1 MTSRRMRPR
10 FPQMTPR
17 QIDLVQSS
25 FEDVR
30 PIADTAARLFYRRL
44 FELDPSLRA
53 LFRTSMEDQ
62 GRKLMDTLGVIVGH
76 LRWLDRIMPGIRAL
90 GSRHVQYGVKRSDY
104 AVVGQAL
111 IDTLQIGL
119 GAGFTAEIS
128 EAWLAAYTMVAR
140 AMSDEQPQRKCV
152 NY

>member
-1 MTSRRMRPR
+1 
-10 FPQMTPR
+10 MTPR

-30 PIADTAARLFYRRL
+30 PIADTAANLFYKRL
-44 FELDPSLRA
+44 FELDPSLRT
-53 LFRTSMEDQ
+53 LFRTNMKEQ

-76 LRWLDRIMPGIRAL
+76 LRWLDRILPGVRAL
-90 GSRHVQYGVKRSDY
+90 GARHVQYGVKSSDY

-119 GAGFTAEIS
+119 GAGFTAEVA
-128 EAWLAAYTMVAR
+128 EAWLAAYTLLAKTMQ
-140 AMSDEQPQRKCV
+140 SPDEKEAIAS
-152 NY
+152 

>member
-1 MTSRRMRPR
+1 MNT
-10 FPQMTPR
+10 R
-17 QIDLVQSS
+17 QIELVQSS

-30 PIADTAARLFYRRL
+30 PIADTAARLFYKRL
-44 FELDPSLRA
+44 FEIDPSLRS
-53 LFRTSMEDQ
+53 LFRTNMEEQ

-90 GSRHVQYGVKRSDY
+90 GARHAQYGVKRSDY

-119 GAGFTAEIS
+119 GAGFTAEVA
-128 EAWLAAYTMVAR
+128 EAWLAAYTMLAN
-140 AMSDEQPQRKCV
+140 AMTAGQEQPKAV

>member
-1 MTSRRMRPR
+1 
-10 FPQMTPR
+10 MTPR
-17 QIDLVQSS
+17 QIELVQSS
-25 FEDVR
+25 FEEVR
-30 PIADTAARLFYRRL
+30 PIADTAARLFYKRL
-44 FELDPSLRA
+44 FEIDPSLRT
-53 LFRTSMEDQ
+53 LFRSNMEEQ

-90 GSRHVQYGVKRSDY
+90 GARHAQYGVKRHDY

-119 GAGFTAEIS
+119 GAGFTADVA
-128 EAWLAAYTMVAR
+128 EAWLAAYTVLAD
-140 AMSDEQPQRKCV
+140 AMTAGQEQPKTAV

>member
-1 MTSRRMRPR
+1 
-10 FPQMTPR
+10 MTPR
-17 QIDLVQSS
+17 QINLVQAS

-30 PIADTAARLFYRRL
+30 PIADTAAKLFYQRL
-44 FELDPSLRA
+44 FELDPSLRS
-53 LFRTSMEDQ
+53 LFRTNMEDQ

-90 GSRHVQYGVKRSDY
+90 GARHAQYGVKSTDY

-128 EAWLAAYTMVAR
+128 EAWLAAYTMLSK
-140 AMSDEQPQRKCV
+140 AMNPSACPAGELVSC
-152 NY
+152 

>member
-1 MTSRRMRPR
+1 
-10 FPQMTPR
+10 MTPR

-30 PIADTAARLFYRRL
+30 PIADTAASLFYRRL
-44 FELDPSLRA
+44 FELDPSLRS
-53 LFRTSMEDQ
+53 LFRTNMEEQ

-90 GSRHVQYGVKRSDY
+90 GARHMQYGVKDSDY
-104 AVVGQAL
+104 PVVGQAL

-119 GAGFTAEIS
+119 GAGFTAEVS
-128 EAWLAAYTMVAR
+128 EAWLAAYTLLAKAMTSEAEEEAEAVA
-140 AMSDEQPQRKCV
+140 S
-152 NY
+152 